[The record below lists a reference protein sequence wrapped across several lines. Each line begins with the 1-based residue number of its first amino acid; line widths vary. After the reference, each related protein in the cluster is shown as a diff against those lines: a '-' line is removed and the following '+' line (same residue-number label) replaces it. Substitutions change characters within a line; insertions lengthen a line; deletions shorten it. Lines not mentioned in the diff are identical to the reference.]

1 MKNMFDSFTWN
12 KMVFLL
18 WNSLNSMLSELN
30 SVAITTNLSDR
41 RVVTKEVVFDLLNF
55 LKTIILQIIF
65 VTVMKTEGTALK

>member
-18 WNSLNSMLSELN
+18 GNSLNSMLSELN
-30 SVAITTNLSDR
+30 SVAITTNLSDM